1 MNATWRIIQMNLS
14 SEGNRI
20 AVFGSGGCQPGS
32 EEWNLAREAGVLLAG
47 EGFIT
52 VTGGYGGVME
62 AVSYGAISAG
72 GKAHAILHSPPEV
85 AAPNS
90 YVTSFTVAE
99 DYPGRLAGLLRIP
112 LAFALPGSMGTLAE
126 IAASIA
132 LLHRHHNRRF
142 ALWSPFWYRKLEN
155 IYPQLYMAEGQL
167 PGFAWLQD
175 LEQLRTWLLDKKH
188 VTS

>member
-72 GKAHAILHSPPEV
+72 GKAHAILHSPQRLLRQILMLPLSPWRRIIPDV
-85 AAPNS
+85 WPVCCGFPSLSHCPGAWGRLRRLRLPS
-90 YVTSFTVAE
+90 PCFTVITTGGSLCGAHSGTGNWRTFIRNSIW
-99 DYPGRLAGLLRIP
+99 PKGNFP
-112 LAFALPGSMGTLAE
+112 ALPGCR
-126 IAASIA
+126 I
-132 LLHRHHNRRF
+132 
-142 ALWSPFWYRKLEN
+142 WSN
-155 IYPQLYMAEGQL
+155 SA
-167 PGFAWLQD
+167 PGSWI
-175 LEQLRTWLLDKKH
+175 KNM
-188 VTS
+188 